1 MDSKEVQRIVKA
13 IRTNWHGPLGIHTHN
28 NMGKGLDNTLV
39 AKDLGVS
46 WLDAT
51 VTGMGRG
58 AGNTQTESL
67 LAYLDGQDLKYQPKA
82 IYELVI
88 RYFEPMQKK
97 YGWGSN
103 LLYFLGAQN
112 DVHPT
117 YIQNLLSNTHYGT
130 NEIIGA
136 IDYLSKLEGT
146 TSYNGS
152 VLDYALNFSD
162 NNGKVSGSSDSQ
174 GLFDGKEVLIIT
186 NAPNTEKYASA
197 IEMYIKKNQPLV
209 LSINTVSYI
218 SPELID
224 YYVISHNS
232 KFLSESKLYKTLKK
246 PLILPKC
253 RFTDS
258 ELSELEGEGV
268 TLIDYGLNIVK
279 GNFMSHGTHVNI
291 PYDITAAYTLGV
303 ILESDVESIS
313 VVGFDGY
320 AQGDIRQQEMVEILS
335 LYSQISS
342 LEINA
347 LTPTSYPVGKGS
359 VYAPIK

>member
-1 MDSKEVQRIVKA
+1 
-13 IRTNWHGPLGIHTHN
+13 
-28 NMGKGLDNTLV
+28 
-39 AKDLGVS
+39 
-46 WLDAT
+46 
-51 VTGMGRG
+51 
-58 AGNTQTESL
+58 
-67 LAYLDGQDLKYQPKA
+67 
-82 IYELVI
+82 
-88 RYFEPMQKK
+88 
-97 YGWGSN
+97 
-103 LLYFLGAQN
+103 
-112 DVHPT
+112 
-117 YIQNLLSNTHYGT
+117 
-130 NEIIGA
+130 
-136 IDYLSKLEGT
+136 
-146 TSYNGS
+146 
-152 VLDYALNFSD
+152 
-162 NNGKVSGSSDSQ
+162 
-174 GLFDGKEVLIIT
+174 
-186 NAPNTEKYASA
+186 
-197 IEMYIKKNQPLV
+197 MYIKKNQPLV

-246 PLILPKC
+246 PVILPKC